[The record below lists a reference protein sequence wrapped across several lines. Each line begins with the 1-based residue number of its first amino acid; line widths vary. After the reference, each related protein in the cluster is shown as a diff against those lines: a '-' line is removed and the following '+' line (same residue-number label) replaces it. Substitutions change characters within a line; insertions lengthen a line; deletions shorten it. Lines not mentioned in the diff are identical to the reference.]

1 MITLKLNG
9 YTGKDAYILYRALS
23 IALDAMDC
31 ADGIANRNCDS
42 CKNRTVC
49 GDLARACAWL
59 EKSGK
64 F

>member
-9 YTGKDAYILYRALS
+9 YTPMDAHLLYRALW

-31 ADGIANRNCDS
+31 AGGNSHCNCDS
-42 CKNRTVC
+42 CKNKTVC
-49 GDLARACAWL
+49 ADLTRACAWL